1 MPIITAA
8 RIVPSDIVLYCTAS
22 ALSTLLRNTGQ
33 QGQQKRSSGLRLSL
47 FRKHDSSEDDQEL
60 SIDEIRTL
68 GVAGSGVCSLDASTP
83 PLCRRAAT
91 QYCARPLKSAQA
103 KRRRVHRNSPASVT
117 LHKRPRLESIDE
129 SSEATTGAIAEAR
142 NPPPVPLACPFCGE
156 VFSRKTDLFYHLVEH
171 HSDEERSGLLSV
183 AHVEYGQT
191 GNDEEPLPLAP
202 GQLPSD
208 FFVPPTL
215 GDATQNDAFIGGW
228 KAAAFPPMDDVS
240 DEPSVF
246 TAKLGDHHG
255 PRLAPSIS
263 AFQVRIPPVPE
274 FVGRELEAMCIQ
286 QQENET
292 GGQDGDNGNSEDAG
306 SVDFEHVEYVQQEG
320 HLSSGF
326 ADNGGS
332 KEILALPRVFP
343 RTSTLTSTISSRS
356 LSSRRFPSIESVM
369 YNDSAIESPFQFT
382 SSVSSTS
389 IIANANSGTRAGSVR
404 PAVVRQP
411 LTDDDESDL
420 SWLMDDDESDLSCR
434 DGGTRSFEI
443 SPVLS

>member
-1 MPIITAA
+1 M
-8 RIVPSDIVLYCTAS
+8 
-22 ALSTLLRNTGQ
+22 
-33 QGQQKRSSGLRLSL
+33 
-47 FRKHDSSEDDQEL
+47 
-60 SIDEIRTL
+60 
-68 GVAGSGVCSLDASTP
+68 
-83 PLCRRAAT
+83 
-91 QYCARPLKSAQA
+91 
-103 KRRRVHRNSPASVT
+103 
-117 LHKRPRLESIDE
+117 
-129 SSEATTGAIAEAR
+129 
-142 NPPPVPLACPFCGE
+142 
-156 VFSRKTDLFYHLVEH
+156 DLFHHLVEH
-171 HSDEERSGLLSV
+171 HADEERSGLPSV

-191 GNDEEPLPLAP
+191 GNDEERLRLAP

-292 GGQDGDNGNSEDAG
+292 GGQDGDNGNNEDAD
-306 SVDFEHVEYVQQEG
+306 SVDFEHVEYGQQG
-320 HLSSGF
+320 DHLSSGF

-332 KEILALPRVFP
+332 KEALALPRAFP
-343 RTSTLTSTISSRS
+343 RTPTLTSTISSRS

-411 LTDDDESDL
+411 LIDDDESDL
-420 SWLMDDDESDLSCR
+420 SWLTDDDESDLSYR
-434 DGGTRSFEI
+434 DGSTRSFEI